1 MEVPITELPI
11 LYPTKEMKMMV
22 HTLLNHIQGKNG
34 SRWAQFVRETGTDY
48 MLMVAIDAAK
58 YTHKAMICT
67 FYGDVLVKPFEFDAS
82 LTGLEKVKEQ
92 IRIEKD
98 RHGMKE
104 VVVGVETTGHYYED
118 LVRRCQSIGYHVRVL
133 NAATTAQERQALL
146 NWSKTDNLDLMAI
159 VQSMIHG
166 RGTSNE
172 LSTGDVHNLQKLTR
186 ARRVLVGKRTTTE
199 NLIRVHLDHIFREF
213 QGKSIWINGKREHVA
228 PFSKL
233 FGKAPRYL
241 MRHALH
247 PSDILSLGE
256 EGLREISIRENLK
269 LRDKTISILLDFAQN
284 SISQPKEFVAVDQ
297 FLLIQELDR
306 LDLLD
311 KQIQVLE
318 KKIEDLFVQTEGAII
333 LSVPGIGVVTGAE
346 LFAEMGDISD
356 FDYAGQLI
364 KLAGTNPIVKQSGGK
379 KPSYYGVS
387 KQGRRTFRNV
397 TYQVGRSLAVN
408 NPEMK
413 QKYLALKERGKHP
426 RQAYVA
432 LGNRMIRLAFS
443 MIRHQTLYRTDQQNY
458 VLLDELSKKLH
469 MANVKRFYGSFVTPS
484 VRQSA

>member
-1 MEVPITELPI
+1 
-11 LYPTKEMKMMV
+11 MMAY
-22 HTLLNHIQGKNG
+22 TLLNHIQGKNG
-34 SRWAQFVRETGTDY
+34 SRWAQFVRESGTDS
-48 MLMVAIDAAK
+48 MLIVAIDAAK

-82 LTGLEKVKEQ
+82 MTGLEKVKEQ
-92 IRIEKD
+92 IRIERN

-118 LVRRCQSIGYHVRVL
+118 LVRRCQSEGYHVRIL

-159 VQSMIHG
+159 VQSIVHG
-166 RGTSNE
+166 RGTSND
-172 LSTGDVHNLQKLTR
+172 LSVGDVHNLQKLTR
-186 ARRVLVGKRTTTE
+186 ARRVLVGERTSTE
-199 NLIRVHLDHIFREF
+199 NLIRVHIDHIFREF
-213 QGKSIWINGKREHVA
+213 QGKSVWVNGKREHVA

-233 FGKAPRYL
+233 FAKAPRYF
-241 MRHALH
+241 MRHSLH

-256 EGLREISIRENLK
+256 EGLRELSIRENLK
-269 LRDKTISILLDFAQN
+269 LRDKTIKILIDYAQN
-284 SISQPKEFVAVDQ
+284 SISQPKEFVEADQ
-297 FLLIQELDR
+297 FLLRLELDR

-311 KQIQVLE
+311 KQIQILE
-318 KKIEDLFVQTEGAII
+318 REIEDLFTQTEGAVI

-346 LFAEMGDISD
+346 LYAEMGDISD
-356 FDYAGQLI
+356 FDHAGQLI
-364 KLAGTNPIVKQSGGK
+364 KMAGTNPIVKQSGGK
-379 KPSYYGVS
+379 KPSYFGVS

-413 QKYLALKERGKHP
+413 QKYLAFKERGKHP
-426 RQAYVA
+426 RQAYIA

-443 MIRHQTLYRTDQQNY
+443 MIKNQTLYHTNQQNY
-458 VLLDELSKKLH
+458 VLFDEVSKKLH
-469 MANVKRFYGSFVTPS
+469 MRNVKWFYENFVSPAA
-484 VRQSA
+484 RQSA